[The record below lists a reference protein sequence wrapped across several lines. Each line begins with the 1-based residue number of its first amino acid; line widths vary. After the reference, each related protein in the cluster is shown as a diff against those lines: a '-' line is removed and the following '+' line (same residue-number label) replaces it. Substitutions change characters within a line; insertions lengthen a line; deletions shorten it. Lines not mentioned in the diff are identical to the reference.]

1 MTGAPRALL
10 HIWSLIDRIR
20 VFWWVLLSFPH
31 TCELWIKSQC
41 RELITTSCSVLL
53 GSGPGRP
60 GRTRQIHLNCW
71 VQTIQSARE
80 PCWGIKRGFDRTK
93 DSPGHHCPAHW
104 TFILKCLHETLLT
117 QLYRISHDVQ
127 FAKLCSF
134 NSKTSSFQATFTS
147 WRHSNVSGK
156 RKSSPKFFFNSEHS
170 NTSGAGRDTAV
181 WV

>member
-31 TCELWIKSQC
+31 TCELWIISQC

-60 GRTRQIHLNCW
+60 DRTRQIHWNCW
-71 VQTIQSARE
+71 VQTIRSARE
-80 PCWGIKRGFDRTK
+80 PCWGIKRGFDGTK

-104 TFILKCLHETLLT
+104 TFILRCLHETLLT

-134 NSKTSSFQATFTS
+134 NSKTSSFQATVTS

-156 RKSSPKFFFNSEHS
+156 RKSSPKIF
-170 NTSGAGRDTAV
+170 
-181 WV
+181 